1 MAIKE
6 AVRTGGR
13 SARVQESIHRAV
25 RDLLQEHDRSA
36 LSVPMIATR
45 AGVTPSTIYR
55 RWGDLTTLLAD
66 AALERLRPDVPID
79 QGSLHQDLL
88 TWSEMYLDEMSSAP
102 GRALMRDAA
111 AQYATGSV
119 GKCAAMVREQ
129 LQVMIDRAIAR
140 GEVSPS
146 ADDMIDAVIAPMI
159 YRILYAESAPTP
171 ERVRQWVDRC
181 LS

>member
-25 RDLLQEHDRSA
+25 RDLLLEHDRSA

-66 AALERLRPDVPID
+66 AALERLRPDAPID

-102 GRALMRDAA
+102 GRALMRDVAA
-111 AQYATGSV
+111 STSGCV

-140 GEVSPS
+140 GEVSAS
-146 ADDMIDAVIAPMI
+146 ADDMIDAVVAPMI

>member
-25 RDLLQEHDRSA
+25 RNLLLEHDRSA

-66 AALERLRPDVPID
+66 AALERLRPDAPID

-102 GRALMRDAA
+102 GRALMRDVAA
-111 AQYATGSV
+111 STSGCV

-146 ADDMIDAVIAPMI
+146 ADDMIDAVVAPMI